1 MFLKLRPS
9 WQARFTYH
17 SLTSNPLCIASLL
30 SRKVVKA
37 SFESPTHVSTRSL
50 IIESTLSS
58 FKNVLY
64 QLPSTGRSSHSEV
77 PRGIHPR
84 LQANHQQSESPSF
97 HLHKYLIPWVW
108 CLGL

>member
-1 MFLKLRPS
+1 MFLKLCPS

-17 SLTSNPLCIASLL
+17 SLTSNPLRIASLL

-37 SFESPTHVSTRSL
+37 SFESQTCVYTQSL
-50 IIESTLSS
+50 IIESTPSS

-64 QLPSTGRSSHSEV
+64 QLPSTGRSSRSEA
-77 PRGIHPR
+77 PRRIHPR
-84 LQANHQQSESPSF
+84 LQANHQQSELPSF
-97 HLHKYLIPWVW
+97 HLRKYLIPWVW